1 MFSVQK
7 LFKFSMCICITL
19 ILWKLFSKTEMQ
31 QDIIMTGIQK
41 KVINTEIHILY
52 SLLDRPYLEL
62 WVFVAYFGRKILW
75 SLTNGG
81 LKINCK
87 FWFSKK
93 YIKSTFI
100 SEIPEIITNCFEILV
115 YFLLKCPT
123 PLGFILCNKHWIEKS
138 SNIFYVLPK
147 LVYTSSL
154 DLCFFPDEILLFLN
168 LFSNWRPWHT
178 AENSTWLR
186 LKNYFSSKPSL
197 SVTAS
202 MKTNQTRQAKYVH
215 SFIEWPLCATH
226 C

>member
-1 MFSVQK
+1 MAFDLDIHIYVTFYFMFSVQK

-31 QDIIMTGIQK
+31 QDIIMTGIQQ

-52 SLLDRPYLEL
+52 SLFDRPYLKL

-75 SLTNGG
+75 SLTNRG

-87 FWFSKK
+87 VWFSLKV
-93 YIKSTFI
+93 YNFDIYFRDSW
-100 SEIPEIITNCFEILV
+100 NHYQLLWNVLV

-123 PLGFILCNKHWIEKS
+123 PLGFILCNEHWIVKS
-138 SNIFYVLPK
+138 FNIFYVLPK

-154 DLCFFPDEILLFLN
+154 DLCFLPDKILLFLN

-197 SVTAS
+197 SVTDS
-202 MKTNQTRQAKYVH
+202 N
-215 SFIEWPLCATH
+215 ED
-226 C
+226 